1 MINLPKLK
9 KERAQAESLPSR
21 SPVDV
26 VEAAYD
32 TGLSQAEV
40 DERIS
45 CGFRNTA
52 VVSGSKSV
60 KEIVKENL
68 FTYFNLIFLILAVFV
83 IAVGSF
89 RNLSFMV
96 VVLFNALI
104 GIVQQLRAKKT
115 LEELN
120 MLGSPKATVI
130 REGKAQTVT
139 SEELV
144 RDDIVVF
151 HAGDQVCAD
160 AEVLTGEAKVN
171 ESLLTGESDDVV
183 KKTGDS
189 LISGSFIVSGEC
201 RARLVKVGEDSYIS
215 KLTIEAKTMKTDEQS
230 EMLRAMDRLL
240 KIVGIVL
247 IPIGIALFFQSYHLN
262 QETLTKSV
270 TSTVAALVGMIPEGL
285 YLLTS
290 VALAV
295 SSMRLARKK
304 VLLHN
309 MKSIETL
316 ARVDVL
322 CVDKTGTI
330 TENTMQVN
338 DVIPVNPETENPAE
352 LKRLI
357 GDFVG
362 AMTSDN
368 ITMKTLK
375 SHFTQRSGAVPV
387 QVQSFSSSLK
397 YSGVAFADKTC
408 ILGAPEFV
416 LREAYAKY
424 ADTIEEY
431 TAKGYRLL
439 VLASTQEALTGE
451 PLKEDVNPLAYILL
465 ANPIRETAPAT
476 FSYFAEQGV
485 RVKVI
490 SGDNARTAAEA
501 AKLANIEGAERFV
514 DARTLKTEGDVANAV
529 NEYTVF
535 GRVTP
540 EQKRQIVQAL
550 KAQGHTVAMT
560 GDGVNDVLALKDADC
575 SVAMA
580 SGSDAAAQAS
590 QVVLM
595 DSDFSHMP
603 DVVLEGRRVVNNVQ
617 RSATLFL
624 VKNLFSFLMSLV
636 SLLFAV
642 TYPLEPSQIS
652 LVSTFTIG
660 MPGFLVAL
668 QPNKERIQGSFLA
681 NTFLRA
687 LPAGITDMLAVAVM
701 MAFGEAFG
709 LPDGEV
715 STVATLLLATVGFAV
730 LIQMCDYRNPLH
742 WFVCGSSIA
751 ALLFCCAFLPDM
763 FSLHNVSAKC
773 ILIYVVLVI
782 AAGSV
787 FHWLTSAFQFLGQ
800 LYQKYIKEKRLV
812 TWIKHLILDEQD
824 ERNGYQI

>member
-1 MINLPKLK
+1 MLNHFT
-9 KERAQAESLPSR
+9 SLRNRSQGETKASR
-21 SPVDV
+21 LPVDV
-26 VEAAYD
+26 IEAAYD
-32 TGLSQAEV
+32 QGLSQDEV
-40 DERIS
+40 AKRIE
-45 CGFRNTA
+45 CGWSNTA
-52 VVSGSKSV
+52 VVSASKSV
-60 KEIVKENL
+60 QDIIKENL
-68 FTYFNLIFLILAVFV
+68 FTYFNLIFLILAIFV

-96 VVLFNALI
+96 VVLFNTLI
-104 GIVQQLRAKKT
+104 GIIQQLRAKKT
-115 LEELN
+115 LESLN
-120 MLGSPKATVI
+120 MLGAPKASVV
-130 REGKAQTVT
+130 REGKTHTVT

-144 RDDIVVF
+144 RDDIVIL
-151 HAGDQVCAD
+151 HAGDQICAD
-160 AEVLTGEAKVN
+160 AEVLIGEATVN
-171 ESLLTGESDDVV
+171 EALLTGESDDVN
-183 KKTGDS
+183 KEPGDS
-189 LISGSFIVSGEC
+189 LISGSYIVSGEC

-215 KLTIEAKTMKTDEQS
+215 KLTTEAKAMKTDEQS
-230 EMLRAMDRLL
+230 EMLRSMDRLL
-240 KIVGIVL
+240 KVVGIIL

-270 TSTVAALVGMIPEGL
+270 TSTVAAIVGMIPEGL

-295 SSMRLARKK
+295 SSMRLAQKK

-330 TENTMQVN
+330 TETTMQVN
-338 DVIPVNPETENPAE
+338 DVIPLSPDTANLDE

-362 AMTSDN
+362 AMSSDN

-375 SHFTQRSGAVPV
+375 THFTQRSGAVPV
-387 QVQSFSSSLK
+387 SVQSFSSALK
-397 YSGVAFADKTC
+397 YSGVTFSDQTC
-408 ILGAPEFV
+408 ILGAPEFI
-416 LREAYAKY
+416 LREAYADY
-424 ADTIEEY
+424 AASIEEY

-439 VLASTQEALTGE
+439 VFATTKEALTGE
-451 PLKEDVNPLAYILL
+451 PLKENVTPLAYILL

-485 RVKVI
+485 HVKVI

-501 AKLANIEGAERFV
+501 AKLANIEGVEHYI
-514 DARTLKTEGDVANAV
+514 DAGTLKTENDIAKAV
-529 NEYTVF
+529 EEYTVF

-590 QVVLM
+590 QVVLL

-636 SLLFAV
+636 SLIFAV

-668 QPNKERIQGSFLA
+668 QPNKDRIQGSFLA

-687 LPAGITDMLAVAVM
+687 LPAGITDMLAVSVM

-715 STVATLLLATVGFAV
+715 STVATLLLATIGFAV
-730 LIQMCDYRNPLH
+730 LLQMCDYRNPLH

-751 ALLFCCAFLPDM
+751 AVLFCCVFLPDM
-763 FSLHNVSAKC
+763 FSLHSVSAKC
-773 ILIYVVLVI
+773 ILIFAVLIV

-787 FHWLTSAFQFLGQ
+787 FHWLTNAIRFLSQ

-812 TWIKHLILDEQD
+812 NWIQHLILDEKD
-824 ERNGYQI
+824 DPSSYAG

>member
-1 MINLPKLK
+1 MISLSTFK
-9 KERAQAESLPSR
+9 KNRAQAENVPSR
-21 SPVDV
+21 LPVDV
-26 VEAAYD
+26 VEAACD
-32 TGLSQAEV
+32 KGLSQADVEKRV
-40 DERIS
+40 E
-45 CGFRNTA
+45 CGWSNTA
-52 VVSGSKSV
+52 VTSGSKSIQD
-60 KEIVKENL
+60 IVKENL
-68 FTYFNLIFLILAVFV
+68 FTYFNLIFLILAIFV

-96 VVLFNALI
+96 VIFFNALI

-130 REGKAQTVT
+130 RDGKTQTIT

-144 RDDIVVF
+144 RDDIVIF

-160 AEVLTGEAKVN
+160 AEILTGEANVN
-171 ESLLTGESDDVV
+171 ESLLTGESDDIV

-189 LISGSFIVSGEC
+189 LISGSFVVSGEC
-201 RARLVKVGEDSYIS
+201 RARLVKVGADSYIS
-215 KLTIEAKTMKTDEQS
+215 RLTMEAKTMKTDEQS

-240 KIVGIVL
+240 KVVGIVL

-330 TENTMQVN
+330 TETTMQVN
-338 DVIPVNPETENPAE
+338 DVIPVNPEAENPAE

-375 SHFTQRSGAVPV
+375 AHFTQRSGAVPV

-397 YSGVAFADKTC
+397 YSGVAFADKTY

-416 LREAYAKY
+416 LREAYPEY
-424 ADTIEEY
+424 AASIEEY
-431 TAKGYRLL
+431 TSKGYRLL
-439 VLASTQEALTGE
+439 VLASTSEALTGQ
-451 PLKEDVNPLAYILL
+451 PLKEKVTPLAYILL

-485 RVKVI
+485 QVKVI

-501 AKLANIEGAERFV
+501 AKLANIENADRFV
-514 DARTLKTEGDVANAV
+514 DARTLKTENDIAKAV
-529 NEYTVF
+529 EDYTVF

-590 QVVLM
+590 QVVLL

-730 LIQMCDYRNPLH
+730 LLQMCDYRNPLH

-751 ALLFCCAFLPDM
+751 ALLFCCVFLPEM
-763 FSLHNVSAKC
+763 FSLHSVSAKC
-773 ILIYVVLVI
+773 ILIYVVLVV

-787 FHWLTSAFQFLGQ
+787 FHWLTSAIQFLRQ

-824 ERNGYQI
+824 DRNGYQI